1 MHNGLSSLQPINA
14 RNSSSLGRT
23 NLTLPLSNSNLLGKT
38 MGAITALG
46 SPTKKIDSMLK
57 FGDGYAKQ
65 IEKQKKVLEGL
76 CIRIDEIQV
85 NIESYRKHK
94 SVQPK
99 NNADST
105 SMPQKIKALEYRLS
119 TQLQK
124 FNQAVAENKSMRERI
139 DQLRKERVVFD
150 MIYRQLE
157 SDIKGKREELIAIM
171 AKTDKAEKAR
181 DESRAELEKLKF
193 ESSKL
198 KELFQN
204 EWNDVVEK
212 SLKE

>member
-1 MHNGLSSLQPINA
+1 
-14 RNSSSLGRT
+14 
-23 NLTLPLSNSNLLGKT
+23 

-76 CIRIDEIQV
+76 CMRIDEIQAG
-85 NIESYRKHK
+85 IETYRNAK
-94 SVQPK
+94 SKQPK

-139 DQLRKERVVFD
+139 DSLRKERVVFD

-157 SDIKGKREELIAIM
+157 SDIKTKREELIAIM
-171 AKTDKAEKAR
+171 AKTDRAEKAR
-181 DESRAELEKLKF
+181 DESRVELDRLKG
-193 ESSKL
+193 EAGKL

-212 SLKE
+212 SLKEQNETTMNGT